1 MGWKR
6 KDGCGGGSWRLVLA
20 LLCALLMVVSGA
32 VQAAHSHADGTANH
46 ADCSLC
52 AVSHVTVHLAQT
64 PAPAPAVSVVA
75 TIEAI
80 APCFTPSVLSTFAL
94 FTRPPPVA

>member
-1 MGWKR
+1 MHKR
-6 KDGCGGGSWRLVLA
+6 DCGGRSWRILLAVVCVVLA
-20 LLCALLMVVSGA
+20 VVLGT
-32 VQAAHSHADGTANH
+32 VQAAHSHSDGTVNH

-52 AVSHVTVHLAQT
+52 AVSHVTVHLIQT
-64 PAPAPAVSVVA
+64 PAPAPAVRVFA

-80 APCFTPSVLSTFAL
+80 APSFTPSALATFAL